1 MLVCLFDIDGTL
13 ISSGG
18 AGQAALEAALAS
30 SFKRTPDLL
39 GVSLAGRTD
48 RDITRDLFQAHGIAD
63 TPENWSQFRA
73 AYLGHLPQMLRTR
86 SGRILPGVVDLLD
99 RLTSRQHVAIGLLTG
114 NIRQG
119 ADHKLGHYGLSQYF
133 AFGGFGDLHHDR
145 DCVAHEALASARS
158 HLALEPNLDRVWV
171 IGDTPRDVRCARAIG
186 ARAVAVA
193 TGSYPTMDLV
203 QASPDIVLPDLSEI
217 TLLTEAWNI

>member
-18 AGQAALEAALAS
+18 AGKAALEAALPAAFS
-30 SFKRTPDLL
+30 KPPDLL

-48 RDITRDLFQAHGIAD
+48 RDIARDLFRVHEIED
-63 TPENWSQFRA
+63 TPEHWQKFRK
-73 AYLGHLPQMLRTR
+73 AYLAHLPHMLHTR
-86 SGRILPGVVDLLD
+86 LGRVLPGVVELLD
-99 RLTSRQHVAIGLLTG
+99 QLAVRKNVALGLLTG

-119 ADHKLGHYGLSQYF
+119 ATHKLGHYGLEQYF

-145 DCVAHEALASARS
+145 DQVAHEALASARQ
-158 HLALEPNLDRVWV
+158 HLSMEPELNRVWV

-193 TGSYPTMDLV
+193 TGGYLAADLSL
-203 QASPDIVLPDLSEI
+203 ASPDIVLEDLSQLGDLAGHWGI
-217 TLLTEAWNI
+217 